1 MKDLLTTLGID
12 VTVLCLVIFG
22 EIELIFKI
30 VLLGIT
36 IAYTILKLINEYYK
50 YENNKHQSED

>member
-30 VLLGIT
+30 VLLCIT

-50 YENNKHQSED
+50 YENNKNQSED